1 MVDPYRGQ
9 EKKKEEKK
17 KEKKHSEK
25 NNKNNPQIN
34 INKVI
39 SDVALLLSGE
49 FESV

>member
-1 MVDPYRGQ
+1 MIDPYREQ

-17 KEKKHSEK
+17 KEKKYSEK
-25 NNKNNPQIN
+25 NNKNNPQIS

-39 SDVALLLSGE
+39 SDVALLLFGE